1 MADSGVIGAAA
12 PLLRVENLAK
22 HFALR
27 GRWGRAARTIRAV
40 DGVSFDI
47 RAGESLGLVGE
58 SGSGKSTVGNIIM
71 RLIAA
76 SAGKVALDG
85 VDLLAAN
92 GAASDD
98 ACRKAQMVF
107 QDPFSSLNPMLS
119 AVQNVIEPLRIQKI
133 GTPDERGAL
142 AHDLLAQVGLSA
154 SFAARRTWQLS
165 GGQRQR
171 VCIARALAL
180 KPKLVVLDEPV
191 SALDV
196 SVQAQVLN
204 LLDELK
210 RRNGLAYL
218 FVSHDLSVVYHVCE
232 RVAVMYLGRIVEIGP
247 RAAIFDRPLHPYT
260 NALMSAVLDPDP
272 RHRGRRG
279 RIVLKGE
286 QPSAI
291 GEIAGCRFA
300 QRCHHAQSRCFVEEP
315 PLAPATSQADHGV
328 ACWFPGTDAEA
339 IGHAR

>member
-1 MADSGVIGAAA
+1 MADSGAIGIGA

-27 GRWGRAARTIRAV
+27 GRWGRSARTIRAV

-71 RLIAA
+71 RLIEA
-76 SAGKVALDG
+76 SAGKVELDG
-85 VDLLAAN
+85 IDVLMAT

-98 ACRKAQMVF
+98 VCRKAQMVF

-133 GTPDERGAL
+133 GTPDERRTLAL
-142 AHDLLAQVGLSA
+142 DLLAQVGLSA

-180 KPKLVVLDEPV
+180 QPKLIVLDEPV

-218 FVSHDLSVVYHVCE
+218 FVSHDLSVVYHVCD

-272 RHRGRRG
+272 RNRGQRG

-300 QRCHHAQSRCFVEEP
+300 QRCHRAQSQCFAEEP
-315 PLAPATSQADHGV
+315 PMASVGNQADHGV

-339 IGHAR
+339 ISHAR

>member
-1 MADSGVIGAAA
+1 MADSGTIGAGA
-12 PLLRVENLAK
+12 PLLRVEHLAK
-22 HFALR
+22 HFVLR
-27 GRWGRAARTIRAV
+27 GRWGRPARSIRAV
-40 DGVSFDI
+40 DDVSFDI
-47 RAGESLGLVGE
+47 REGESLGLVGE

-71 RLIAA
+71 RLVAA

-85 VDLLAAN
+85 VDVLAAT

-107 QDPFSSLNPMLS
+107 QDPFSSLNPMIS

-133 GTPDERGAL
+133 GTPDERRAVAL
-142 AHDLLAQVGLSA
+142 DLLAQVGLSA

-210 RRNGLAYL
+210 RRNRLAYL

-272 RHRGRRG
+272 RTRGRRS

-291 GEIAGCRFA
+291 DVIAGCRFA
-300 QRCHHAQSRCFVEEP
+300 QRCHRAQSRCFVEEP
-315 PLAPATSQADHGV
+315 RLAPAANQPDHGV

-339 IGHAR
+339 IDHAR